1 MFFALF
7 VVPSVFSFRL
17 PRPPSRLALLVCCLI
32 AVASHAQRTL
42 PPGFPAPLDP
52 VDNTL
57 SGAKAALGCRLF
69 FEPRLSV
76 TGEQACASCHRP
88 ELAFTDGRA
97 QSVGATGEA
106 LARGAMT
113 LTNVAYNAAFTWASD
128 QVVTLEQQMEQPLFS
143 EHPVEMGV
151 KREDAALLAW
161 LAQDERYLSAFTD
174 AFPGDSAAISMQN
187 IIRAI
192 AAFERTLISGR
203 SAFDRYVYDDDRTA
217 LSGSARRGMELFF
230 SDRTRCASCHF
241 GVNFSGSL
249 RHRAAADAVA
259 TFAGNGLSRNDRAP
273 DVDADH
279 GLMNVTRKER
289 DRGRFRVPTLRNIEL
304 TAPYMH
310 DGRFA
315 TLEAVIDHYV
325 SGGQRANGVRDVDA
339 AIRPLE
345 LTADEKQ
352 ALAAFLRSL
361 TDRAFVERD
370 WAACGQASRL

>member
-1 MFFALF
+1 M
-7 VVPSVFSFRL
+7 VPSVFSFRFL
-17 PRPPSRLALLVCCLI
+17 RPPSWLALLVCCLI

-42 PPGFPAPLDP
+42 PPGFPVPLDP
-52 VDNTL
+52 VDNAL
-57 SGAKAALGCRLF
+57 SEAKAALGCRLF

-88 ELAFTDGRA
+88 ELAFTDGRG

-128 QVVTLEQQMEQPLFS
+128 RVVTLEQQMEQPLFS

-259 TFAGNGLSRNDRAP
+259 TFAGNGLAEDDRAANF
-273 DVDADH
+273 DADH

-325 SGGQRANGVRDVDA
+325 SGGQRANDVRDVDA

-370 WAACGQASRL
+370 WAACGQTSSP